1 MQKPSP
7 IQNNQNVL
15 PLRPTMPNP
24 LDFTNQLQVYNYD
37 VPHKLTGYVSP
48 TGVGNFSILDADG
61 NPLFLPAVSMVTAVG
76 LVATGP
82 VVPAAGSVTISVGA
96 TAVTGAITSSG
107 ANTGYLAA
115 PTTATT
121 VTTKANVSVTTTVG
135 FTAGTSLL
143 INVFYIELA

>member
-1 MQKPSP
+1 MQKTSP

-48 TGVGNFSILDADG
+48 TGVGNFSILDAEG
-61 NPLFLPAVSMVTAVG
+61 NLLFLPAVSMVTAVG

-82 VVPAAGSVTISVGA
+82 VVPAAGSLTMSVGA

-115 PTTATT
+115 PRLLYLLRPLLDSQPAHHFWSMSFTLSWP
-121 VTTKANVSVTTTVG
+121 KSVYV
-135 FTAGTSLL
+135 
-143 INVFYIELA
+143 